1 MSIGSICTTSVS
13 FKNYMLSLTEEERAE
28 VFPGWTVEVW
38 ERMRPKNV
46 ASKMVAE
53 AASDHYNS
61 TDIESTDLT
70 VELVREFMCDFA
82 DDILSCEIDCDSFP
96 EWTTLVATPAIRET
110 INWNYVHY
118 AVIES
123 LKQRE

>member
-1 MSIGSICTTSVS
+1 
-13 FKNYMLSLTEEERAE
+13 MLSLTEEERAE

-53 AASDHYNS
+53 AASDQYNS
-61 TDIESTDLT
+61 IDIESTYLT